1 MIKVVAAALM
11 VIDHIGY
18 IFFPDMLI
26 WRLIGR
32 LSMPLFAYGIA
43 KGYEYSRPTG
53 TLWKYFWKLILF
65 SAVSQFPFFL
75 MAGEG
80 ENIGLTWAFS
90 LLLLMIAGRR
100 DISRPRAALECLG
113 VLAAA
118 YILNV
123 NYGIYGVLMPSAMG
137 TQKGYSRMFLYTVIL
152 WGLYVLMNGAGGMI
166 QVAACA
172 AVPVLAVLKL
182 QDEKI
187 RLPRSFFYVF
197 YPAHI
202 LILLMIKQFLFL

>member
-1 MIKVVAAALM
+1 MIKIVAAVLM

-18 IFFPDMLI
+18 IFFPDVLI

-43 KGYEYSRPTG
+43 KGYEHSRQKG
-53 TLWKYFWKLILF
+53 TLWKYFGKLVLF
-65 SAVSQFPFFL
+65 SVVSQLPFCL

-80 ENIGLTWAFS
+80 ANIGFTWAFS
-90 LLLLMIAGRR
+90 LLLLIIAGRR

-113 VLAAA
+113 VFAAA
-118 YILNV
+118 YILDV
-123 NYGIYGVLMPSAMG
+123 DYGIYGVCMPLAMG
-137 TQKGYSRMFLYTVIL
+137 THKGYCKKFLYSVML

-166 QVAACA
+166 QVVACA
-172 AVPVLAVLKL
+172 AVPVLALLKPK
-182 QDEKI
+182 DEKI

-202 LILLMIKQFLFL
+202 LILLIIKQFL

>member
-43 KGYEYSRPTG
+43 KGYEYSRQKG

-75 MAGEG
+75 MAG
-80 ENIGLTWAFS
+80 
-90 LLLLMIAGRR
+90 
-100 DISRPRAALECLG
+100 
-113 VLAAA
+113 V
-118 YILNV
+118 
-123 NYGIYGVLMPSAMG
+123 
-137 TQKGYSRMFLYTVIL
+137 
-152 WGLYVLMNGAGGMI
+152 
-166 QVAACA
+166 
-172 AVPVLAVLKL
+172 
-182 QDEKI
+182 
-187 RLPRSFFYVF
+187 
-197 YPAHI
+197 
-202 LILLMIKQFLFL
+202 